1 MAFGMYYGR
10 CCSARSDLRASKVLQ
25 EDVAVLEV
33 EGAVEVGAAEV
44 TVVVEEEQGAG
55 VVCEKKIVS
64 SFMILTS

>member
-1 MAFGMYYGR
+1 M
-10 CCSARSDLRASKVLQ
+10 LQ